1 MKKFD
6 IVINKINFNSVTFI
20 ELLDFLQKIFPGIN
34 YKYIIKNN
42 NEARNSVFWHILH
55 SEKLLFDNTW

>member
-6 IVINKINFNSVTFI
+6 IVRNKINFNSVTSI

-42 NEARNSVFWHILH
+42 NEVRNSVFWHILH
-55 SEKLLFDNTW
+55 LAVKVFL

>member
-6 IVINKINFNSVTFI
+6 IVRNKINFNSVTSI

-34 YKYIIKNN
+34 YKYIIGK
-42 NEARNSVFWHILH
+42 
-55 SEKLLFDNTW
+55 